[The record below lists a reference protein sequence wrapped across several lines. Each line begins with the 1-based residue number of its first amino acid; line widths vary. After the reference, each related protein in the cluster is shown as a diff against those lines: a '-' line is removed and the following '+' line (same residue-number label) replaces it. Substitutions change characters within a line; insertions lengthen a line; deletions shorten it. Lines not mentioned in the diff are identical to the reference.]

1 MKNNTVLYVEDNL
14 DISEEISFFLKTQ
27 VKELFVA
34 YDGLEGLKQYK
45 KNKPDLIISDIQMPN
60 MNGIDMIKEIRKEDP
75 YLPIIITTAFNESE
89 YLLDTI
95 NLQVSSYIIKPLSL
109 KQLVINMQKIL
120 EPVKLKK
127 QLEIK
132 NQELEEINKKLDRI
146 VDEKTEELRYLYSH
160 ESITGLYNYI
170 TLDEVLNKYEYNYLL
185 LLEITNFSLYN
196 KEYGKNFSNEILKS
210 ASIKLKEHID
220 NTQQLFKIESD
231 KFVILINENNPKNI
245 EIFCDKII
253 NDFDD
258 KFLYI
263 KGKQISINFAIGI
276 EKITENK
283 YPIINAEY
291 AISSSKDFGGRFFNF
306 YNEKDEN
313 YQKNKY
319 QIGWLTKT
327 KEMIHNKQIE
337 AYYQPIMDIKT
348 GKIIK
353 YEVLARGKYQGDI
366 YLPYYF
372 IGAAE
377 KLGIIDSITR
387 IIIDKSFRYFSL
399 KNIEFSINI
408 TQRDLLDDTFTKYI
422 KEKLNEHNIK
432 AQYVTLEVLENVTVG
447 KYQKIIINNL
457 KIIKE
462 LGLKIAIDDFGVE
475 YSNFSRLL
483 DIKFDY
489 IKFDSIFIK
498 DICNNKNNRTII
510 AAMSDMA
517 KSLGIK
523 TIAEYV
529 ENEDIL
535 NVLKN
540 QGVDMAQGYYIG
552 KPKENIIS

>member
-1 MKNNTVLYVEDNL
+1 MKNSPVLYVEDNI
-14 DISEEISFFLKTQ
+14 DISEEVSFFLKTQ
-27 VKELFVA
+27 VKELFIA
-34 YDGLEGLKQYK
+34 YDGIEGLEQYK

-60 MNGIDMIKEIRKEDP
+60 MNGIDMIKEIRKNDS
-75 YLPIIITTAFNESE
+75 YIPIIITTAFNESE

-109 KQLVINMQKIL
+109 KQLLFNMQRVL
-120 EPVKLKK
+120 EPVKLKR

-132 NQELEEINKKLDRI
+132 NQELEKINKNLDRI
-146 VDEKTEELRYLYSH
+146 VDEKTKEIKYLYSH

-170 TLDEVLNKYEYNYLL
+170 TLEEVINKYEYNYLL

-196 KEYGKNFSNEILKS
+196 KQYGKEFSNEILKS
-210 ASIKLKEHID
+210 ASIKLKGHIN
-220 NTQQLFKIESD
+220 NTQKLFKIESD
-231 KFVILINENNPKNI
+231 KFVILVNENNSKNI

-263 KGKQISINFAIGI
+263 KDKQISINFAIGI
-276 EKITENK
+276 EKISDNK

-291 AISSSKDFGGRFFNF
+291 AISSSKDLGGRFFNF
-306 YNEKDEN
+306 YNENDEN
-313 YQKNKY
+313 YYKDKY
-319 QIGWLTKT
+319 QIGWLAKT
-327 KEMIHNKQIE
+327 KEMIHKKQIE
-337 AYYQPIMDIKT
+337 AYYQPIMDINS

-353 YEVLARGKYQGDI
+353 YEVLARGKYKGDV

-387 IIIDKSFRYFSL
+387 IIIDKSFKYFST

-408 TQRDLLDDTFTKYI
+408 TQRDLLDDTFINYI
-422 KEKLNEHNIK
+422 KEKLSEYNIREN
-432 AQYVTLEVLENVTVG
+432 YVTLEVLENVTVG
-447 KYQKIIINNL
+447 KYQKDILNNL
-457 KIIKE
+457 KRIKE

-498 DICNNKNNRTII
+498 DICDNKNNRTII
-510 AAMSDMA
+510 SAMSNMA

-535 NVLKN
+535 NVLKS
-540 QGVDMAQGYYIG
+540 QGVDMAQGYFIG
-552 KPKENIIS
+552 KPQENIIS